1 MISSMIIQ
9 KGVKHEKRNQL
20 RCSCV
25 FHVGGLS
32 LAAVAPVVHKEDT
45 RRCSHRRGRNQ
56 TGQKPGKTTVTL
68 LDDFQQGLRQTLFL
82 EVETAW

>member
-1 MISSMIIQ
+1 MN
-9 KGVKHEKRNQL
+9 KRNQEFKM
-20 RCSCV
+20 CIK
-25 FHVGGLS
+25 GGG
-32 LAAVAPVVHKEDT
+32 LAAVAPAVHKEDT

-82 EVETAW
+82 EVETS